1 MLRASGISVQ
11 SDMLSRVL
19 RLCAGTWEGDENSFS
34 ANILNGITRLVYT
47 FGNQLNDEVFKER
60 VGALSIKQLVRMSKE
75 RCPGS
80 MGYAE
85 AMLLEYNGKKKNI
98 SQRLSMNKLHMQGTA
113 GLCSLL
119 SDVDTSSEAATAEGV
134 SE

>member
-1 MLRASGISVQ
+1 MR
-11 SDMLSRVL
+11 
-19 RLCAGTWEGDENSFS
+19 
-34 ANILNGITRLVYT
+34 
-47 FGNQLNDEVFKER
+47 
-60 VGALSIKQLVRMSKE
+60 
-75 RCPGS
+75 
-80 MGYAE
+80 E

-119 SDVDTSSEAATAEGV
+119 SDVDVSSEPVATEGI